1 MKKNIFR
8 ISIAV
13 LFIAVVAACI
23 FACNKEKVV
32 KEQTNPTSN
41 SKKALFTPESY
52 NWIHSELS
60 NATLNYLESLKEDEN
75 VNHDLLY
82 SILLKTLN
90 QKGLNYP
97 LKKTII
103 NERVLEYAM
112 RIDDIFTIPYDFYV
126 IEYQKIMNSMTNDY
140 DLCYEDKMQVAVFAE
155 CQLACKDVIKAYT
168 ISDSKEQLP
177 RTNYTSNDGDC
188 RFERQMS
195 ACMKYKYDGHD
206 HDSHSSRIRALVDL
220 ITSPLENLL
229 DLVECAGEIVED
241 LWNHVK

>member
-140 DLCYEDKMQVAVFAE
+140 DLCYIFTKES
-155 CQLACKDVIKAYT
+155 YT
-168 ISDSKEQLP
+168 
-177 RTNYTSNDGDC
+177 
-188 RFERQMS
+188 
-195 ACMKYKYDGHD
+195 
-206 HDSHSSRIRALVDL
+206 
-220 ITSPLENLL
+220 NLL
-229 DLVECAGEIVED
+229 MKNQNLIVSLKSPTVITLFLRLTINLIIKKALLKQCYIAYFKKKTD
-241 LWNHVK
+241 TLIIILSIWNY